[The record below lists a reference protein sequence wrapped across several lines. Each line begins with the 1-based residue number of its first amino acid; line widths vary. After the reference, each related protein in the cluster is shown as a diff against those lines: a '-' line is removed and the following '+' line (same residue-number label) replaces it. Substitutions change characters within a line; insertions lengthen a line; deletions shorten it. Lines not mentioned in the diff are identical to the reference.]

1 MFLRMD
7 RLTGLLV
14 QARDGDRIALGA
26 AVRLSQGEVWRVAA
40 HLVGPSEADDVT
52 QDVYLRAWR
61 ALPGFRAES
70 SGRTWLLSIT
80 RRACVDAV
88 RRRARWRRLTARLHA
103 ESAAGAWERTG
114 VDEVHGLGDL
124 IARLAPVQ
132 REAFVLTQIS
142 GCSYAETAEMCGV
155 EIGTIR
161 SRVARARQ
169 QLVEAVRA
177 ARAV

>member
-1 MFLRMD
+1 
-7 RLTGLLV
+7 
-14 QARDGDRIALGA
+14 
-26 AVRLSQGEVWRVAA
+26 
-40 HLVGPSEADDVT
+40 VT

-103 ESAAGAWERTG
+103 ESAAGAWERAG
-114 VDEVHGLGDL
+114 LDEVHGLGDL
-124 IARLAPVQ
+124 IARLAPAQ

-142 GCSYAETAEMCGV
+142 GCSYAEAAEMCGV

-161 SRVARARQ
+161 SRVARARHE
-169 QLVEAVRA
+169 LVESVRA